1 MSKSASMRAA
11 VCEAYR
17 EASRTPTC
25 LAARIEKASADNL
38 IITSRWSQT
47 NLASQQKLGFT
58 KTHQVNTGTF
68 QQVHETPPVQE
79 TGRELAT
86 RNGDTVAIVRAGK
99 SGEDVQVVEIWS
111 SGALHR
117 AFNMK
122 EVDVHGKIYTDG
134 EFGCLKLSDDLGS
147 LLYVAEKKRPKT
159 FPFLSQGEV
168 PDSAQVGTEY
178 AFREEWG
185 EQLVGKSESCLVLL
199 DLASEQPVVAKVLD
213 GVPEGWCPAL
223 AVFWSG
229 GVAGVAYRSTPRRLG
244 KVYCSNRPGVVFFL
258 KDGVWTELAGG
269 ERKPE
274 TGVVKVEVSPAGDLV
289 WLERSLEVEGS
300 PYPGPHGAALRMM
313 TLAAPGG
320 EAREVVGVVH
330 PPYTGEQETQFCGI
344 FTPTICR
351 RPWLSPSQLLLTSPQ
366 GETSMPT
373 LVDISSSA
381 TSVASHP
388 SARGVTILDCSDGLV
403 VGARSD
409 PTTPPHLVLA
419 QSDQGAGMQFKPI
432 SDPQPVASLS
442 WSSILISP
450 PPTPPL
456 NLPFTAHYIGPESG
470 EQSSTPL
477 IVWPHGGPHSVITTE
492 YKTVVRF
499 FASLGFGVLFVNYRG
514 STGLGEENV
523 RALLGRVGDMDVAD
537 VHRARELCLE
547 RMPHLDPEKVV
558 LMGGSHGG
566 FLVTHLAGQHPDS
579 YKSVVARNPVTN
591 IASMCGVTD
600 IPDWTWCEGGL
611 PYLWGAADPATLDLM
626 WTKSPISH
634 VNNVTAPVYLMIGK
648 NDLRVPPSQG
658 YEYYHALKALGKTVK
673 MNVYDDNHPLGKPEN
688 DVNVMIN
695 AAIFFKEC
703 LGIE

>member
-1 MSKSASMRAA
+1 MSKSATMRAA
-11 VCEAYR
+11 VSEAYR
-17 EASRTPTC
+17 EASRTPSIV
-25 LAARIEKASADNL
+25 AARIEKASSDHL

-47 NLASQQKLGFT
+47 NLASKQKLSFT
-58 KTHQVNTGTF
+58 KTHHVDIGTF

-79 TGRELAT
+79 TGREFAT
-86 RNGDTVAIVRAGK
+86 RSGDIQAVVRAAK
-99 SGEDVQVVEIWS
+99 AADDVQVVEIWKA
-111 SGALHR
+111 GGLHR

-122 EVDVHGKIYTDG
+122 EVDIHGKIYTDG
-134 EFGCLKLSDDLGS
+134 EFGCLKLSEDLSS

-159 FPFLSQGEV
+159 FSFLSQGDV
-168 PDSAQVGTEY
+168 PDPAEVGTEY
-178 AFREEWG
+178 SFREEWG
-185 EQLVGKSESCLVLL
+185 EQLVGKSESCLVVL

-223 AVFWSG
+223 AVWWSG

-258 KDGVWTELAGG
+258 KDGVWSELAGG
-269 ERKPE
+269 EGNPE
-274 TGVVKVEVSPAGDLV
+274 IGAVKVEVSPAGDLV

-313 TLAAPGG
+313 TLSNPGG
-320 EAREVVGVVH
+320 EAREVVGAVH
-330 PPYTGEQETQFCGI
+330 PPYTGEQGDQFCGI

-351 RPWLSPSQLLLTSPQ
+351 RPWFSPSMLVLTSPQ

-381 TSVASHP
+381 TTVASHP
-388 SARGVTILDCSDGLV
+388 SARGVTVLDCSEGLV
-403 VGARSD
+403 VGTKCD

-419 QSDQGAGMQFKPI
+419 RSDQGASMQFQPI
-432 SDPQPVASLS
+432 VAPEPVADLS
-442 WSSILISP
+442 WSSLLISP
-450 PPTPPL
+450 PPSPPL
-456 NLPFTAHYIGPESG
+456 NLPYTAHYIGPESG
-470 EQSSTPL
+470 EKNSTPL

-566 FLVTHLAGQHPDS
+566 FLVTHLAGQHPES
-579 YKSVVARNPVTN
+579 YKAVVARNPVTN

-600 IPDWTWCEGGL
+600 IPDWTWNEGGL
-611 PYLWGAADPATLDLM
+611 PYLWGAADPATMDLM
-626 WTKSPISH
+626 WNKSPISH
-634 VNNVTAPVYLMIGK
+634 VGNVTAPVFLMIGK

-673 MNVYDDNHPLGKPEN
+673 MNVYDDNHPLAKPEN

>member
-1 MSKSASMRAA
+1 MSKSATMRAA
-11 VCEAYR
+11 VSEAYR
-17 EASRTPTC
+17 EASRTPSIV
-25 LAARIEKASADNL
+25 AARIEKASDNL

-47 NLASQQKLGFT
+47 NLASKQKLSFT
-58 KTHQVNTGTF
+58 KTHHVDVGTF

-79 TGRELAT
+79 TGREFAT
-86 RNGDTVAIVRAGK
+86 RSGDIQAVVRAAK
-99 SGEDVQVVEIWS
+99 AADDVQVVEIWKT
-111 SGALHR
+111 GGLHR

-122 EVDVHGKIYTDG
+122 EVDIHGKIYTDG
-134 EFGCLKLSDDLGS
+134 EFGCLKLSEDLSS
-147 LLYVAEKKRPKT
+147 LLYVAEKKKPKT
-159 FPFLSQGEV
+159 FPFLNQGDI
-168 PDSAQVGTEY
+168 PDTAEVGTEY
-178 AFREEWG
+178 SFREEWG
-185 EQLVGKSESCLVLL
+185 EQLVGKSESCLVVL

-223 AVFWSG
+223 AVWWSG

-258 KDGVWTELAGG
+258 KEGVWTELAGG
-269 ERKPE
+269 EGNPE
-274 TGVVKVEVSPAGDLV
+274 IGAVKVEVSPAGDLV

-313 TLAAPGG
+313 TLSNPGG
-320 EAREVVGVVH
+320 EAREVVGAVH
-330 PPYTGEQETQFCGI
+330 PPYTGEQGDQFCGI

-351 RPWLSPSQLLLTSPQ
+351 RPWLSPSLLVLTSPQ

-381 TSVASHP
+381 TTVASHP
-388 SARGVTILDCSDGLV
+388 SARGVTVLDCSEGLV
-403 VGARSD
+403 VGTKCD

-419 QSDQGAGMQFKPI
+419 RSDQGASMQFQPI
-432 SDPQPVASLS
+432 VAPEPVADLS
-442 WSSILISP
+442 WSSLLISP
-450 PPTPPL
+450 PPSPPL
-456 NLPFTAHYIGPESG
+456 NLPYTAHYIGPESG
-470 EQSSTPL
+470 EKNSTPL

-566 FLVTHLAGQHPDS
+566 FLVTHLAGQHPES
-579 YKSVVARNPVTN
+579 YKAVVARNPVTN

-600 IPDWTWCEGGL
+600 IPDWTWNEGGL
-611 PYLWGAADPATLDLM
+611 PYLWGAADPATMDLM
-626 WTKSPISH
+626 WNKSPISH
-634 VNNVTAPVYLMIGK
+634 VGNVTAPVFLMIGK

-673 MNVYDDNHPLGKPEN
+673 MNVYDDNHPLAKPEN